1 MYSIFEEENED
12 AATHHNR
19 QRGMV
24 TFREIYWQKFKQF
37 NKKISLS
44 EYTGLSNQMLRS
56 LEPERLS
63 QYQTEYYNNK
73 INKEAK
79 ESLFDVGSSNSDNSI
94 TSESRKRGSDNKLEH
109 ILTKCSRPSSNK
121 QVKKLH
127 GTPYFKVKGYFE
139 EENLNIGERNNCKK
153 VNIPCLTV
161 FGINNCRQTQKDLD
175 DEKIISYVDAK
186 ILAQVNRIKD
196 PTPQEIK
203 EARDYNSDSDF
214 VMCTFPKYD
223 KKGKLLGITEEVCVI
238 TILGDPQDNFYDNGF
253 LNENKTLWS
262 GFKRNKLPNPV
273 SFTMPSFIKRPM
285 KEGYYDP
292 SKRCE
297 IFRYTPQLCDRN
309 EEANKQ
315 NNMPYIPFIEVNK
328 NTFGENF
335 HPPDLIGTDV
345 DKKNVARK
353 AVRTVAKIMAKEN
366 AKRIISNMEH
376 VIKKFDDADEREF
389 FVLGKKHND
398 FSNSRL
404 ILN

>member
-1 MYSIFEEENED
+1 M
-12 AATHHNR
+12 
-19 QRGMV
+19 
-24 TFREIYWQKFKQF
+24 
-37 NKKISLS
+37 
-44 EYTGLSNQMLRS
+44 
-56 LEPERLS
+56 
-63 QYQTEYYNNK
+63 
-73 INKEAK
+73 
-79 ESLFDVGSSNSDNSI
+79 
-94 TSESRKRGSDNKLEH
+94 
-109 ILTKCSRPSSNK
+109 
-121 QVKKLH
+121 H
-127 GTPYFKVKGYFE
+127 GTPYFKVKRYFE
-139 EENLNIGERNNCKK
+139 EENLDIGERNNCKNNCKK

-161 FGINNCRQTQKDLD
+161 FGISNCRQTQKDLD

-223 KKGKLLGITEEVCVI
+223 EKGKLPGITEEVCLI

-253 LNENKTLWS
+253 LNEKKTLWS

-273 SFTMPSFIKRPM
+273 SFTMPSFMKTPM

-297 IFRYTPQLCDRN
+297 IFCYTPQLCDRN

-366 AKRIISNMEH
+366 VKRIISNMEH

-404 ILN
+404 ILNCFFFFVFFFL

>member
-24 TFREIYWQKFKQF
+24 TFREICWQKFKQF

-44 EYTGLSNQMLRS
+44 EYTGLSNQTLRS
-56 LEPERLS
+56 LESERLS
-63 QYQTEYYNNK
+63 QYQTEYYNNM

-79 ESLFDVGSSNSDNSI
+79 ESLFDVGPSNSDNSI
-94 TSESRKRGSDNKLEH
+94 TFESRKRGSDNKLEH
-109 ILTKCSRPSSNK
+109 IITKCSRPLPNK

-139 EENLNIGERNNCKK
+139 EENLDIGERNNCKK
-153 VNIPCLTV
+153 VNIPCLTA

-196 PTPQEIK
+196 PIPQEIK

-214 VMCTFPKYD
+214 VTCTFPKYD
-223 KKGKLLGITEEVCVI
+223 KKGKLLGITEEVCLI

-253 LNENKTLWS
+253 LNEKKTLWS
-262 GFKRNKLPNPV
+262 GFKRNKLPNPI
-273 SFTMPSFIKRPM
+273 SFTMPSFMKRPM

-292 SKRCE
+292 SKRPIYE
-297 IFRYTPQLCDRN
+297 
-309 EEANKQ
+309 

-345 DKKNVARK
+345 DKKNVARE

-366 AKRIISNMEH
+366 AKRIISNM
-376 VIKKFDDADEREF
+376 
-389 FVLGKKHND
+389 
-398 FSNSRL
+398 
-404 ILN
+404 

>member
-24 TFREIYWQKFKQF
+24 TFREICWQKFKQF

-44 EYTGLSNQMLRS
+44 EYTGLSNQTLRS

-63 QYQTEYYNNK
+63 QYQTEYYNNM

-79 ESLFDVGSSNSDNSI
+79 ESLFDVGSSNSNNSI
-94 TSESRKRGSDNKLEH
+94 TFESRKRGSDNKLEH
-109 ILTKCSRPSSNK
+109 IIAKCSRLSPNK

-139 EENLNIGERNNCKK
+139 EENLDIGERNNSKK
-153 VNIPCLTV
+153 VNIPCLC
-161 FGINNCRQTQKDLD
+161 INNCRQTQKDLD

-196 PTPQEIK
+196 LTPQEIK

-223 KKGKLLGITEEVCVI
+223 KKAKLLGITEEVCLI

-253 LNENKTLWS
+253 LNEKKTLWS

-273 SFTMPSFIKRPM
+273 SFTMPSFMKRPM

-297 IFRYTPQLCDRN
+297 IFCYTPQLCDRN

-353 AVRTVAKIMAKEN
+353 AVRAVAKIMAKEN
-366 AKRIISNMEH
+366 TKRIISNMEH
-376 VIKKFDDADEREF
+376 VIKKFDDADKREF
-389 FVLGKKHND
+389 FVFGKKHND

>member
-24 TFREIYWQKFKQF
+24 TFREICWQKFKQF

-44 EYTGLSNQMLRS
+44 EYTGLSNQTLRS

-63 QYQTEYYNNK
+63 QYQTEYYNNM

-94 TSESRKRGSDNKLEH
+94 TFENRKRGSDNKLEH
-109 ILTKCSRPSSNK
+109 IIRKCSRLSPNK

-139 EENLNIGERNNCKK
+139 EENLDIGERNNCKK

-203 EARDYNSDSDF
+203 EARGYNSDSDF

-223 KKGKLLGITEEVCVI
+223 KKAKLLGITEEVCLI
-238 TILGDPQDNFYDNGF
+238 TISGDPQDNFYDNGF
-253 LNENKTLWS
+253 LNEKKTLWS

-273 SFTMPSFIKRPM
+273 SFTMPSFMKRPM

-297 IFRYTPQLCDRN
+297 IFCYTPQLCDRN

-328 NTFGENF
+328 NTLGENF

-366 AKRIISNMEH
+366 TKRIISNMEH
-376 VIKKFDDADEREF
+376 VIKKFDNADKREF

>member
-24 TFREIYWQKFKQF
+24 TFREICWQKFKQF
-37 NKKISLS
+37 DKKISLS
-44 EYTGLSNQMLRS
+44 EYTGLSNQTFRS

-63 QYQTEYYNNK
+63 QYQTEYYNNM

-94 TSESRKRGSDNKLEH
+94 TFESRRRGSDNKLEH
-109 ILTKCSRPSSNK
+109 IITKCSRLSPNK

-139 EENLNIGERNNCKK
+139 EENLDIGERNNCKK

-223 KKGKLLGITEEVCVI
+223 KKAKLLGITEEVCLI

-253 LNENKTLWS
+253 LNEKKTLWS

-273 SFTMPSFIKRPM
+273 SFTMPSFMKRPM
-285 KEGYYDP
+285 KEGCYDP

-297 IFRYTPQLCDRN
+297 IFCYTPQLCDRN

-366 AKRIISNMEH
+366 TKRIISNMEH
-376 VIKKFDDADEREF
+376 VIKKFDDADKREF

>member
-24 TFREIYWQKFKQF
+24 TFREICWQKFKQF

-44 EYTGLSNQMLRS
+44 EYTGLSNQTLRS

-63 QYQTEYYNNK
+63 QYQTEYYNNM

-94 TSESRKRGSDNKLEH
+94 TFENRKRGSDNKLEH
-109 ILTKCSRPSSNK
+109 IIRKCSRLSPNK

-139 EENLNIGERNNCKK
+139 EENLDIGERNNCKK

-203 EARDYNSDSDF
+203 EARGYNSDSDF

-223 KKGKLLGITEEVCVI
+223 KKAKLLGITEEVCLI

-253 LNENKTLWS
+253 LNEKKTLWS

-273 SFTMPSFIKRPM
+273 SFTMPSFMKRPM

-297 IFRYTPQLCDRN
+297 IFCYTPQLCDRN

-328 NTFGENF
+328 NTLGENF

-366 AKRIISNMEH
+366 TKRIISNMEH
-376 VIKKFDDADEREF
+376 VIKKFDNADKREF